1 MRSRCQAPFTNQIQ
15 PGHPLTRPGPF
26 HSPVP
31 TNVLYAQNVAKVLHI
46 AELSDDALIHG
57 FSTMELGSVG
67 LTHAKDPEAVRESRR
82 RFAAA
87 LNLDPDTLTVAGAVH
102 GAQVARVDAPAE
114 SIQGVDALITDRPGI
129 ALFATYADC
138 YPIVLW
144 DPKHRAAGLVHAGWR
159 GTEAHV
165 ATAALAAMAKEFGT
179 QPEDVKA
186 GIGPGICGNC
196 YEVGADVAERFD
208 PAFVNQSSGE
218 RYLLD
223 LAAANTAQ
231 LNAAGVSDVFNLDL
245 CTKESEALPSHRRD
259 PDGRRFGAIVALR

>member
-1 MRSRCQAPFTNQIQ
+1 MSSPIYKPNSTPPPQ
-15 PGHPLTRPGPF
+15 HPPKPL
-26 HSPVP
+26 HSPSLYSQRVAP
-31 TNVLYAQNVAKVLHI
+31 VLQI
-46 AELSDDALIHG
+46 AALNDHALIHG

-67 LTHAKDPEAVRESRR
+67 LTHAKNPEAVRDARR

-102 GAQVARVDAPAE
+102 GAQVARVDEPTD
-114 SIQGVDALITDRPGI
+114 SIGGVDALITDRPGI

-159 GTEAHV
+159 GTEAYV
-165 ATAALAAMAKEFGT
+165 ATAALAEMAKQFDT
-179 QPEDVKA
+179 KPEDVKA

-208 PAFVNQSSGE
+208 QTFVKHSTGD
-218 RYLLD
+218 RYQLD

-231 LNAAGVSDVFNLDL
+231 LNAAGVRDVFNLDL
-245 CTKESEALPSHRRD
+245 CTKETEALPSHRRD
-259 PDGRRFGAIVALR
+259 HDGRRFGAIVALR

>member
-1 MRSRCQAPFTNQIQ
+1 MRSGCQAQFTNQIQ
-15 PGHPLTRPGPF
+15 PRHPSTRPSPL
-26 HSPVP
+26 HSPSLYSQRVAP
-31 TNVLYAQNVAKVLHI
+31 VLQI
-46 AELSDDALIHG
+46 AALNDHALIHG

-67 LTHAKDPEAVRESRR
+67 LTHAKNPEAVRDARR

-102 GAQVARVDAPAE
+102 GAQVARVDEPTD
-114 SIQGVDALITDRPGI
+114 SIEGVDALITDRPGI

-165 ATAALAAMAKEFGT
+165 ATAALAEMGKQFGT

-196 YEVGADVAERFD
+196 YEVGAEVAERFD
-208 PAFVNQSSGE
+208 HAFVKPSTGD

-231 LNAAGVSDVFNLDL
+231 LNAAGVHNVFNLDL
-245 CTKESEALPSHRRD
+245 CTKETEALPSHRRD
-259 PDGRRFGAIVALR
+259 HDGTRFGAIVALR